1 MNHRIEKLSTLL
13 DANKTPLNVANTS
26 EISIQR
32 ENALNEASDNNS
44 CSSTIKVEPL
54 LMSESKRSKVNS
66 SNNQN
71 IYETINSNQLNIHN
85 NRIHSKQK
93 RFACDQC
100 PKTFTKKSNLLIH
113 KKQHTGEMPFQY
125 DSCSKKFLHLSK
137 LIIHKRIH
145 TGEKPYQCDSCPK
158 KFAQSSNL
166 TLHKRMRTKE
176 RSPFIVTLV
185 K

>member
-1 MNHRIEKLSTLL
+1 MQTN
-13 DANKTPLNVANTS
+13 PQLNVPNKS
-26 EISIQR
+26 EISIEH

-54 LMSESKRSKVNS
+54 SMPESKRSKVNS

-71 IYETINSNQLNIHN
+71 IYETINSSQMNFHNQ
-85 NRIHSKQK
+85 IHSKK
-93 RFACDQC
+93 KFFACDQC
-100 PKTFTKKSNLLIH
+100 PKSFSNKYSPSTH
-113 KKQHTGEMPFQY
+113 KKKHSGEMPFQC
-125 DSCSKKFLHLSK
+125 DSCSKKFLHLSN
-137 LIIHKRIH
+137 LIIHKRVH
-145 TGEKPYQCDSCPK
+145 TGEKPFVYNFCPK

-166 TLHKRMRTKE
+166 TLHKRMHTKK